1 MGRFDRT
8 IYLGRGDQVVID
20 GVKYSREIIEG
31 LTLQTS
37 VELEK
42 AKDTIKLQAR
52 EIEVLNR
59 MLNNTRRL
67 RWEAVESRKR

>member
-20 GVKYSREIIEG
+20 GVKYSREIIVG

>member
-67 RWEAVESRKR
+67 RWEAVESRRR

>member
-37 VELEK
+37 QELER

>member
-42 AKDTIKLQAR
+42 AKATIKLQAR

>member
-59 MLNNTRRL
+59 MLNTTRRL

>member
-59 MLNNTRRL
+59 MLTNTRRL

>member
-8 IYLGRGDQVVID
+8 ISLGRGDQVVID

-31 LTLQTS
+31 LTLQPS

>member
-42 AKDTIKLQAR
+42 ATDTIKLQAR

-67 RWEAVESRKR
+67 RWEAVESRRR